1 LQGVNMSKLIF
12 GDRIT
17 INAPILVGSSAQIW
31 DPSGEKI
38 LLTKRGDNGRWCLPG
53 GQLDSGESVSE
64 TCVREVL
71 EETGLEVE
79 VEKLISVYSSP
90 DMLLVYDD
98 EHQYQVVSF
107 HFSVS
112 VVGGKLGL
120 SNETTDV
127 GFFTL
132 DEINSMDVMEHHQQR
147 IEDALLR
154 DNETI
159 VR

>member
-1 LQGVNMSKLIF
+1 MSKLIF

-17 INAPILVGSSAQIW
+17 TNSPILVGSSAQIW

-38 LLTKRGDNGRWCLPG
+38 LLIKREDNGRWCLPG

-98 EHQYQVVSF
+98 EHQYQVISF

-112 VVGGKLGL
+112 VIRGKLRL
-120 SNETTDV
+120 SNETTDI
-127 GFFTL
+127 GYFTL
-132 DEINSMDVMEHHQQR
+132 DEINNMDVMEHHQQR

-154 DNETI
+154 YKKTI